1 MYEVTVEFSNG
12 EKVEFVRETFKK
24 AQLTASKIVKNYS
37 VEGEKEVVS
46 CDIRKIAGIVG
57 AINPYLEK
65 YVRLMEKGR

>member
-1 MYEVTVEFSNG
+1 MYFVKLTFSNG
-12 EKVEFVRETFKK
+12 ERVEFVRETFKK
-24 AQLTASKIVKNYS
+24 AQQWVSKIVKSYS

-46 CDIRKIAGIVG
+46 CDIRKNAGIVG